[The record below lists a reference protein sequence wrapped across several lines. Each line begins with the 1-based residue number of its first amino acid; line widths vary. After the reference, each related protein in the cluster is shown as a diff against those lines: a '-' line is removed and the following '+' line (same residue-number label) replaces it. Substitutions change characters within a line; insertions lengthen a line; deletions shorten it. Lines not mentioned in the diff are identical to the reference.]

1 MNNYLIYN
9 NEVKDAL
16 QKGLPVV
23 ALESTIISHGM
34 PYPTN
39 LEVAKKCEQIVRSHG
54 AVPASIAII
63 NGVIRVGLTDDD
75 LMYLATS
82 KEIAKVSRRDMTYI
96 LSTKQSGATTVSA
109 TMMIAKMAGIN
120 VFATGGIGG
129 VHRGASET
137 WDISA
142 DLEELAETEV
152 IVVCAGAKAILDL
165 PKTLEYLETK
175 GVPVIGYQTNHLP
188 AFYTADSGLEVP
200 IRADDASTIAHMF
213 KVKQELQ
220 LRGGI
225 LVVNPIQRSDELDA
239 SIVNKAIDQALFEA
253 EQEKITGKKVTP
265 FLLKRVTEFTEGKSL
280 KANQSLV
287 YHNCEVASL
296 IATALK
302 K

>member
-1 MNNYLIYN
+1 MNKYLCISK
-9 NEVKDAL
+9 EVKQAL
-16 QKGLPVV
+16 EQKRAVV

-39 LEVAKKCEQIVRSHG
+39 LEVAKKCEQIVRDAG

-63 NGVIRVGLTDDD
+63 NGIIKVGLTDED

-82 KEIAKVSRRDMTYI
+82 KEIAKVSRRDLAYVI
-96 LSTKQSGATTVSA
+96 SKKQSGATTVSA
-109 TMMIAKMAGIN
+109 TMMIAKMAGIK

-175 GVPVIGYQTNHLP
+175 GVPVIGYKTNHLP

-220 LRGGI
+220 LRGGM
-225 LVVNPIQRSDELDA
+225 LVVNPIDKADELAA
-239 SIVNKAIDQALFEA
+239 SFVNKAIDQALIEA
-253 EQEKITGKKVTP
+253 EQQKITGKKVTP
-265 FLLKRVTEFTEGKSL
+265 FLLKRVTELTEGKSL
-280 KANQSLV
+280 EANQSLV

>member
-1 MNNYLIYN
+1 MNKYLCISK
-9 NEVKDAL
+9 EVKQAL
-16 QKGLPVV
+16 EQKRAVV

-39 LEVAKKCEQIVRSHG
+39 LEVAKKCEQIVRDAG

-63 NGVIRVGLTDDD
+63 NGIIKVGLTDED

-82 KEIAKVSRRDMTYI
+82 KEIAKVSRRDLAYVI
-96 LSTKQSGATTVSA
+96 SKKQSGATTVSA
-109 TMMIAKMAGIN
+109 TMMIAKMAGIK

-175 GVPVIGYQTNHLP
+175 GVPVIGFKTNHLP

-200 IRADDASTIAHMF
+200 IRADDASAIAHMF

-220 LRGGI
+220 LRGGM
-225 LVVNPIQRSDELDA
+225 LVVNPIDKADELAA
-239 SIVNKAIDQALFEA
+239 SFVNKAIDQALFEA

-265 FLLKRVTEFTEGKSL
+265 FLLKRVTELTEGKSL

>member
-1 MNNYLIYN
+1 MNKYLCISK
-9 NEVKDAL
+9 EIKQAL
-16 QKGLPVV
+16 EQKRAVV

-39 LEVAKKCEQIVRSHG
+39 LEVAKKCEQIVRDAG

-63 NGVIRVGLTDDD
+63 NGIIKVGLTDED

-82 KEIAKVSRRDMTYI
+82 KEIAKVSRRDLAYVI
-96 LSTKQSGATTVSA
+96 SKKQSGATTVSA

-220 LRGGI
+220 LRGGM
-225 LVVNPIQRSDELDA
+225 LVVNPIDKADELA
-239 SIVNKAIDQALFEA
+239 SSFVNKAIDQALFEA
-253 EQEKITGKKVTP
+253 EQQKITGKKVTP
-265 FLLKRVTEFTEGKSL
+265 FLLKRVTELTEGKSL